1 MLCSLR
7 LLQGRHKQPAASS
20 SQKKYMT
27 APLKTL
33 LLLGCFAA
41 FSNSVQAQALKSV
54 GVKSGMAFSNQSWD
68 YQSIGLQL
76 QYDYQSSL
84 PASLQAAWGLGSKF
98 SLITE
103 IGFLQK
109 GYQRQMAAFTISEPD
124 GTGEIQVNTRFNN
137 LYFSPQLQFNQ
148 KFSAFTA
155 YAFAGP
161 RVDYLISHSST
172 GDLLSLIEP
181 EFEGLRYGLNYG
193 LGLQYNFEH
202 FGISADFTH
211 FYDLQPLIDI
221 EAGNGNGGLE
231 VRNQVFALRFGLH
244 FKF

>member
-1 MLCSLR
+1 
-7 LLQGRHKQPAASS
+7 
-20 SQKKYMT
+20 MT

-54 GVKSGMAFSNQSWD
+54 GVKSGMAFSNQTWD
-68 YQSIGLQL
+68 YQLFGFKQ

-84 PASLQAAWGLGSKF
+84 PASLQAEWGLGSKF

-103 IGFLQK
+103 IGYLQK
-109 GYQRQMAAFTISEPD
+109 GYQRQMSLSTVEQPE
-124 GTGEIQVNTRFNN
+124 GTGTVRVSTQFNN
-137 LYFSPQLQFNQ
+137 VYFSPQLQFNQ
-148 KFSAFTA
+148 QLKAFTA

-161 RVDYLISHSST
+161 RIDYLVSYSSS
-172 GDLLSLIEP
+172 GDLLSLIASEI
-181 EFEGLRYGLNYG
+181 EELRYGLTYG
-193 LGLQYNFEH
+193 LGLQYNFAR
-202 FGISADFTH
+202 FGISTDFTH
-211 FYDLQPLIDI
+211 FYDLQPLINM
-221 EAGNGNGGLE
+221 ETQNGQGSLV